1 MLRRTGARPTGGRAA
16 AVGTDGAEAGGG
28 EEHEFVFD
36 EIDFVGGLDAI
47 AGDSRR
53 APRCPIVF

>member
-1 MLRRTGARPTGGRAA
+1 MLRRTGARPAGERAA
-16 AVGTDGAEAGGG
+16 AVGADGGGG

-47 AGDSRR
+47 AGDADDSRR